1 MEKDTIVGPC
11 EVSAYL
17 PVTTMLLA
25 SRTVLQEH
33 REIAAVA
40 ITYGMFIGAILM
52 LAWAIA

>member
-1 MEKDTIVGPC
+1 MP
-11 EVSAYL
+11 
-17 PVTTMLLA
+17 MLLA

-40 ITYGMFIGAILM
+40 ITYGLFIGAILM